1 MDIIDVKWW
10 LMERKVELI
19 EKKSK
24 PYMRSKV
31 SERCFTNGE
40 IEIVNELLE
49 MLKDVNIR
57 RETDNGSN
65 KSNAD

>member
-1 MDIIDVKWW
+1 MDIIDIKWW

-19 EKKSK
+19 EKRSK

-31 SERCFTNGE
+31 TEKCFTNGE
-40 IEIVNELLE
+40 IEIVDELLE

-57 RETDNGSN
+57 RETEDGSN
-65 KSNAD
+65 KSDSD